1 MLNIKLDEETAIEAL
16 IDRVK
21 VWKDNPEVIKLFES
35 MYENYV
41 YGGVFDGGKFDVVDI
56 VDNGVVNYCSVV
68 EEGDSSFEK
77 IKKVYDEQGLGDCS
91 CEDCEGNFIEAVND
105 DKTMFLIRW

>member
-1 MLNIKLDEETAIEAL
+1 MLNVKLDEQTALDAL

-21 VWKDNPEVIKLFES
+21 VWRDNPEVVKLFES

-41 YGGVFDGGKFDVVDI
+41 YNGVFDGGEFDAMQIVDNDVVD
-56 VDNGVVNYCSVV
+56 YCSVI

-91 CEDCEGNFIEAVND
+91 YEDCEGSFIEAVNND
-105 DKTMFLIRW
+105 ETMFLIRW